1 MSMILLPHQLEAKRK
16 MKNGC
21 ILKGATGTGKSLA
34 ALAYYSDNE
43 TVEELIIITT
53 AKKRDSGDWRAEAR
67 LLGIFPEVD
76 SWQNIQKY
84 ENMTGA
90 FFIFD
95 EQRVVGSGPWV
106 KSFLKITRA
115 NRWVLL
121 TATPGDTWLD
131 YIPVFLAN
139 GFYRTRQE
147 FCEEHVVW
155 TPFVR
160 FPRVWKF
167 LGEKKLERLLKSIL
181 IEMPYEKHTIRH
193 EIDIF
198 CEYDRE
204 QYNLAWKRRWNA
216 AEDRP
221 IRNISELCSILRKV
235 INTDPTRLERVK
247 DLLIKHPKMIVFY
260 NFDYELEILRTL
272 AKEEI
277 WDSTISQ
284 EADPVKTGENSGP
297 ITATVEEHGHTST
310 IPETL
315 GSFAV
320 AEWNGHKHEEI
331 PGTDSW
337 VYLVQYSAGSEGW
350 NCTLTDT
357 IVFWSRS
364 YSYRMTEQAKGRIDR
379 LDTPFTDL
387 YYYVFGSAATL
398 DEKIA
403 ETLFSKKN
411 FNERQFAEMSV

>member
-1 MSMILLPHQLEAKRK
+1 MTVLLPHQLEAARK

-43 TVEELIIITT
+43 TVEELIVITT
-53 AKKRDSGDWRAEAR
+53 AKKRDTGDWQAEAR
-67 LLGIFPEVD
+67 LLGIFLEVD
-76 SWQNIQKY
+76 SWQNIRKY

-106 KSFLKITRA
+106 KSFLKITRS
-115 NRWVLL
+115 NHWVLL
-121 TATPGDTWLD
+121 TATPGDTWMD

-139 GFYRTRQE
+139 GFYRTRQQ

-160 FPRVWKF
+160 FARVWKF
-167 LGEKKLERLLKSIL
+167 LGEQKLERLLKSIL
-181 IEMPYEKHTIRH
+181 IEMPFEKHTVRH
-193 EIDIF
+193 EIDVF
-198 CEYDRE
+198 CDYDRDK
-204 QYNLAWKRRWNA
+204 YKRTWKIRWNDE
-216 AEDRP
+216 EDRP
-221 IRNISELCSILRKV
+221 IRNVSELCSILRRI
-235 INTDPTRLERVK
+235 INTDPTRLERVR
-247 DLLIKHPKMIVFY
+247 DLLVKHPKMIVFY

-272 AKEEI
+272 EET

-284 EADPVKTGENSGP
+284 EVGQEKTGESSGLT
-297 ITATVEEHGHTST
+297 TATAGEHGYTST
-310 IPETL
+310 IPRTL

-320 AEWNGHKHEEI
+320 AEWNGHKHE
-331 PGTDSW
+331 PVPDTDSW
-337 VYLVQYSAGSEGW
+337 VYLVQYSAGAEGW
-350 NCTLTDT
+350 NCVATNA
-357 IVFWSRS
+357 IVLYSRS

-387 YYYVFGSAATL
+387 YYYIFGCDALL
-398 DEKIA
+398 DKKIS

-411 FNERQFAEMSV
+411 FNERHFTEMSV